1 MFANDDGATER
12 NYFKISV
19 ILQGFLKFS
28 NHLNAF
34 SGKSRKDEASEG
46 LKQCETPGYGVYKRM

>member
-12 NYFKISV
+12 NYFRISV
-19 ILQGFLKFS
+19 ILQGFLKTS

-34 SGKSRKDEASEG
+34 SGTGEEKM
-46 LKQCETPGYGVYKRM
+46 KRAKV